1 MNRTYFRMVSALV
14 AAAFLFAACTQDEPT
29 NSTDTLPEG
38 MYPLQ
43 ISGITLEAESSQQ
56 PWGADAPQTRVSETN
71 DRNGSVWQDGDKINV
86 QIGDGT
92 PGVYTY
98 TDGKLEVADGDAPA
112 YWASTDNGQ
121 TITAWYT
128 SSGSETV
135 DLSNQTSGLA
145 YVLKAQTT
153 ANFDE
158 EVSLAFSHALA
169 KVRVVPEGEKK
180 DEVTDV
186 RIKTYTSC
194 TLNTDG
200 TLTAGSKEEFI
211 LMVQTTYEDKTCWE
225 ANVVPVSG
233 AKIDHIK
240 VNGKECELTNSITP
254 ETGKWHKIT
263 IDIRQQPI
271 DIGSGSGT
279 IEIGDGEYTIRGNGS
294 EHARPIV
301 VNGNA
306 DITFENEVKIKVD
319 DAYDGA
325 VAMKI
330 ADGKQVKLTVKGTGH
345 SLVSTSTTGEY
356 GCGIEIGNN
365 AGIEIIGE
373 GSNKSSLT
381 VKAGKRN
388 PGIGPRGYTN
398 SHCNGITIKDIDLTV
413 SAGEPTPGHTS
424 FGAAIG
430 LGITSS
436 VTNYVQS
443 CELICIDNAV
453 ITATGRGSGTC
464 IGIGSCNLGELS
476 INKIEIKNSTLSMN
490 VETSI
495 DYGTQGACIGFGTP
509 VSGKGSQSIGSITI
523 ENTEFKN
530 CNGNQI
536 IGCGNNPWGF
546 SFTSSINNGNGF
558 TVNGT
563 KCTTYWNNASEYK

>member
-1 MNRTYFRMVSALV
+1 MDNKILNKWIFGAALL
-14 AAAFLFAACTQDEPT
+14 LFAACTQDELT
-29 NSTDTLPEG
+29 DGTDTLPDG
-38 MYPLQ
+38 MCPLQ
-43 ISGITLEAESSQQ
+43 IASVTMEAICSQQ
-56 PWGADAPQTRVSETN
+56 PWGADAPQTRVSESEDGN
-71 DRNGSVWQDGDKINV
+71 SSVWQNGDKINV
-86 QIGDGT
+86 QIGNGT

-135 DLSNQTSGLA
+135 DLSKQINGLA
-145 YVLKAQTT
+145 YVLTAQTT
-153 ANFDE
+153 ANFNE
-158 EVSLAFSHALA
+158 SVSLSFSHALA

-211 LMVQTTYEDKTCWE
+211 PMVKTAYEDKTCWE
-225 ANVVPVSG
+225 ANVVPMSG
-233 AKIDHIK
+233 TTIDHIK

-254 ETGKWHKIT
+254 ETGKWYKIT

-413 SAGEPTPGHTS
+413 SAGEPTPGQTS

-490 VETSI
+490 VETFI
-495 DYGTQGACIGFGTP
+495 DDGTQGACIGFGTP

-558 TVNGT
+558 YVNGT
-563 KCTTYWNNASEYK
+563 SCTTYWNSASEYK